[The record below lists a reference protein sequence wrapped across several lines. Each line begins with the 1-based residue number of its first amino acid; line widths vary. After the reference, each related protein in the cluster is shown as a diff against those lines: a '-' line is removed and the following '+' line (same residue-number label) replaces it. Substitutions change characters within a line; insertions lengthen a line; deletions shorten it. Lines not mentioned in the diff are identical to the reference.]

1 MRGAHLIA
9 DELSF
14 TFLPVWTFSLIVSVT
29 GAKMT
34 QERADVTVTDKKS
47 EAMRASL
54 KLHAFLTFRS
64 NLIILLVRSVTGAMM
79 TADERGAAKHTRASF
94 VSSRHTAA
102 RGGALRS

>member
-9 DELSF
+9 DEISF
-14 TFLPVWTFSLIVSVT
+14 TFLPVWTYSLIVS
-29 GAKMT
+29 
-34 QERADVTVTDKKS
+34 VTDKKS
-47 EAMRASL
+47 EAIRASR